1 MSGMPDGHLR
11 LGTAPDSWGV
21 WFPEDPRQVPWT
33 RFLDEASRAR
43 DEWIEP
49 GAMAQLC
56 ASRVAAGTPSSLGVE
71 VRGAKG
77 FARVDSITSNEL
89 LVSTDD
95 PGVAPWTNG
104 PRHVVMGPQ
113 HPYFADVAPMPGGG
127 VGTSYGDAFVAE
139 VQTFLR
145 AVLEGAEG
153 GS

>member
-33 RFLDEASRAR
+33 RFLDEASRAG

-49 GAMAQLC
+49 GPFGYLPTEPE
-56 ASRVAAGTPSSLGVE
+56 RL
-71 VRGAKG
+71 R
-77 FARVDSITSNEL
+77 DEL

-127 VGTSYGDAFVAE
+127 VGASYGDAFVAE

>member
-1 MSGMPDGHLR
+1 MSGMPDGHLG

-33 RFLDEASRAR
+33 RFLDEASRAGY
-43 DEWIEP
+43 EWIE
-49 GAMAQLC
+49 
-56 ASRVAAGTPSSLGVE
+56 LGPFGYLPTE
-71 VRGAKG
+71 PERL
-77 FARVDSITSNEL
+77 RDEL

-95 PGVAPWTNG
+95 PGVARWTNG
-104 PRHVVMGPQ
+104 ARHVVMGPQ